1 VIFLEQYNLKFRFVQ
16 EEDASFL
23 VQLRT
28 DPIKAKYISTTDTD
42 IEKQR
47 LWIREYKIREK
58 SKSEFY
64 FIVTDEENVEFAT
77 YRLYN
82 RTEDTIEIG
91 SFISIPAY
99 SNPINIV
106 KVDIIMKSYVFDILG
121 YNSLNFEVRKE
132 NKAVILYQRKF
143 RPKLFKEDNENY
155 YFMLDRAAFG
165 ENKYKFVKFFL

>member
-1 VIFLEQYNLKFRFVQ
+1 MIFLEQYNLKFRFVQ

-42 IEKQR
+42 VEKQR

-64 FIVTDEENVEFAT
+64 FIVTDEENIEFAT

-82 RTEDTIEIG
+82 RTKDSIEIG
-91 SFISIPAY
+91 SFISIPLY
-99 SNPINIV
+99 SKPINIV

-132 NKAVILYQRKF
+132 NKSVVNYHKKFEPNLINEDDQNFYFILKKKNF
-143 RPKLFKEDNENY
+143 EVNKS
-155 YFMLDRAAFG
+155 
-165 ENKYKFVKFFL
+165 KYKRLF